1 LWGRFFLSIAD
12 MVSFT
17 YAWFMTRIFY
27 LLMLCSFSL
36 QADVYRLVDE
46 SGNVSYSDQPHPN
59 ATLIE
64 IEALPTYTP
73 VIPNISPIF
82 DRSIMDRAI
91 AVPAYKIAILSP
103 ANDQAF
109 WENSGTVEV
118 EIQVEPE
125 LNQNRGDL
133 IKVMLDGKQAGDLQS
148 NTLISL
154 TNIERGSHS
163 LKVVVVSSQ
172 GESLASSEQISFQ
185 LHRRSII
192 NQPKKAN

>member
-12 MVSFT
+12 MTSFT
-17 YAWFMTRIFY
+17 YAWRMTRIFY
-27 LLMLCSFSL
+27 CLMLCSFSL

-46 SGNVSYSDQPHPN
+46 SGNVSYSDQSHPN

-73 VIPNISPIF
+73 IISKGTPNIN
-82 DRSIMDRAI
+82 RSTTDGAT
-91 AVPAYKIAILSP
+91 AVPVYKIAILSP

-109 WENSGTVEV
+109 WESSGTVEV
-118 EIQVEPE
+118 KIQVEPE

-133 IKVMLDGKQAGDLQS
+133 IKVVLDGKQAGDLQS

-154 TNIERGSHS
+154 TNIDRGSHS
-163 LKVVVVSSQ
+163 LKVTVVSSK
-172 GESLASSEQISFQ
+172 GELLASSEQISFQ